1 MQPLD
6 HKLEQRMQ
14 TESFTY
20 RSFYENLESQL
31 TRKEIHSLATLGNDF
46 FYLVDHL
53 SANLFIKYSSHCEL
67 LELSLQEFLWKLQIF
82 INRFLRAKAGSPL
95 KIREFCRQIVLSLE
109 NSTFC
114 DQLEQELQEEYQQY
128 FFISEIETSH
138 LV

>member
-1 MQPLD
+1 MQSLD
-6 HKLEQRMQ
+6 YKLEQRIQ
-14 TESFTY
+14 NESFTY

-31 TRKEIHSLATLGNDF
+31 TKKEIHSLAILGNDF
-46 FYLVDHL
+46 FYIVDHL
-53 SANLFIKYSSHCEL
+53 SANLFIRHASHCEL

-95 KIREFCRQIVLSLE
+95 KIREFCRQTVLSLE
-109 NSTFC
+109 NSSCC